1 LREPSPAARFF
12 FQKEDLMGIMGV
24 PESAVSGNASEI
36 PDSESGAW
44 GPKPDVQWPNDSAAE
59 LGRGLRPRPKV
70 RDVCKVCEGSQE
82 TGIGAIV
89 SPQGLEHVGLAE
101 GTTACGKD
109 ATGEGWWW
117 PA

>member
-1 LREPSPAARFF
+1 
-12 FQKEDLMGIMGV
+12 MGIPGV
-24 PESAVSGNASEI
+24 PRSAVSGNASEV

-44 GPKPDVQWPNDSAAE
+44 GPKPDVQYPNESVAD
-59 LGRGLRPRPKV
+59 LGRGLRPRPALK
-70 RDVCKVCEGSQE
+70 DVCKVCEASGE
-82 TGIGAIV
+82 TGYEVV
-89 SPQGLEHVGLAE
+89 SPQGLRHRGSTD